1 MSTKNSELL
10 SFVEKSNS
18 TCKSR
23 ASKISIKV
31 VLVSIFGTMH
41 VYDDVTKGHT
51 QAVFLV
57 PRWCK
62 TLKLEQTLTVLILC
76 LGDPVTVC
84 RLCLLPCLEQIVSS
98 QAITQVL
105 FAYIGIKK
113 TRAVVPKSK
122 EPSWCPCTTPD
133 TLALLR
139 QSCQIFN
146 SWTPHSLLL
155 PLPAGSEKAE

>member
-98 QAITQVL
+98 RAITKVL
-105 FAYIGIKK
+105 FAYIGIRK

-139 QSCQIFN
+139 QSRQIFN
-146 SWTPHSLLL
+146 S
-155 PLPAGSEKAE
+155 